1 VCVKLVPIAVIKFLR
16 STFWTLDVVKLKH
29 VHKIIAIN
37 VFENIINSVI
47 SQQSTDV
54 HGIEE
59 AKTSSKSTL
68 FELNF
73 TKETKKN
80 IFQSA
85 KKQ

>member
-16 STFWTLDVVKLKH
+16 LTFWTLDVVKLKH
-29 VHKIIAIN
+29 VHKIIATN

-47 SQQSTDV
+47 SQQSIDV
-54 HGIEE
+54 HGIKE

-73 TKETKKN
+73 TKETKK
-80 IFQSA
+80 
-85 KKQ
+85 

>member
-1 VCVKLVPIAVIKFLR
+1 VCVKLVPIAVKKFLR

-37 VFENIINSVI
+37 VFENIIINSVI
-47 SQQSTDV
+47 SQQSIDV

-80 IFQSA
+80 IF
-85 KKQ
+85 

>member
-1 VCVKLVPIAVIKFLR
+1 MCVKLVPIAVKKFLR

-37 VFENIINSVI
+37 VFENIINSFI
-47 SQQSTDV
+47 SQQSIGV

-85 KKQ
+85 KKR